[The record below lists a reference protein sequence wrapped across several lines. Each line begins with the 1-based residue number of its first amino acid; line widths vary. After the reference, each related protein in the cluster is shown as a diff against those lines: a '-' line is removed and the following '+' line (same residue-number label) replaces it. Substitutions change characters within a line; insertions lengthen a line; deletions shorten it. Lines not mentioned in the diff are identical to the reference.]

1 MGITII
7 ALKTTF
13 LAVKVVIIIIIKFL
27 AHNIAGP
34 KHALTF
40 VLMQGYKQKRAFIVA
55 EGPMQSTVRNFWKMI
70 YEHNCAVVVMTS
82 SLIEGGQEAS
92 AQYWPDSGIAHYGEF
107 AVDLL
112 GEEKLQ
118 GFKIRNLSV
127 LNTKVCP
134 QLRGILALNF
144 YPN

>member
-1 MGITII
+1 
-7 ALKTTF
+7 
-13 LAVKVVIIIIIKFL
+13 
-27 AHNIAGP
+27 
-34 KHALTF
+34 
-40 VLMQGYKQKRAFIVA
+40 MQ
-55 EGPMQSTVRNFWKMI
+55 PTVRNFWKMI

-92 AQYWPDSGIAHYGEF
+92 AQYWPGSGVAHYGEF

-134 QLRGILALNF
+134 QTEHNYAG
-144 YPN
+144 Y

>member
-1 MGITII
+1 
-7 ALKTTF
+7 
-13 LAVKVVIIIIIKFL
+13 
-27 AHNIAGP
+27 
-34 KHALTF
+34 
-40 VLMQGYKQKRAFIVA
+40 MQGYKHKRAFIVA
-55 EGPMQSTVRNFWKMI
+55 EGPMKSTVRNFWKMI
-70 YEHNCAVVVMTS
+70 YERNCAVVVMTS

-118 GFKIRNLSV
+118 GFTIRNLSV

-134 QLRGILALNF
+134 QTEYYTHAGYAMSLCFRLRRHIKLLSSTSRAGGLMVIA
-144 YPN
+144 PT